1 MSEDQRV
8 EALKKALGEPIGF
21 DISDA
26 ALKIKRNL
34 MLVSLVVIVLVLGEL
49 KASSNISIFGVSLE
63 GATPD
68 KIMLGLAAILIYSLT
83 HYLWYCFE
91 LAGEWSLRVT
101 GARLGFVTGAQ
112 WADEGVDYPADP
124 KQSTLYT
131 WWLQEIRSFT
141 YYKNLIA
148 KVDEQK
154 NEIDR
159 RINDIVGNNNPSS
172 NGAMASNAI
181 AQLKATLEQARSS
194 VSKVESIISSQR
206 INVSLERFDK
216 RFGLVLRSQN
226 LRVLLVDVLVPVLI
240 AAYAGALLCQF
251 FGLI

>member
-1 MSEDQRV
+1 MSEEQKI
-8 EALKKALGEPIGF
+8 EALKKVLGEPIGF

-26 ALKIKRNL
+26 ALKVKRNL

-49 KASSNISIFGVSLE
+49 KTSSKISIFGVSLD
-63 GATPD
+63 GVTPD
-68 KIMLGLAAILIYSLT
+68 KMMLGLAVVLIYSLI

-112 WADEGVDYPADP
+112 WAEEGIDYPADP

-131 WWLQEIRSFT
+131 WWLQEIKSFA
-141 YYKNLIA
+141 YYKDLIA
-148 KVDEQK
+148 KVEEHK
-154 NEIDR
+154 EEIDK
-159 RINDIVGNNNPSS
+159 RIEDIVKNNNPGS

-181 AQLKATLEQARSS
+181 TQLKGALEQARSS
-194 VSKVESIISSQR
+194 VSKAESIIANQR

-226 LRVLLVDVLVPVLI
+226 LRVLLAEILLPI
-240 AAYAGALLCQF
+240 FMAGYAGLLLATF
-251 FGLI
+251 FELA